1 MPLQMTPDPAYSFEK
16 ARREYA
22 ARVERMLRG
31 VLQDDAVPSARLQK
45 AMSYSTL
52 GNGKRFRAMLVYA
65 AGEMFGA
72 VPDTLDAAACA
83 VEMAHA
89 YSLIHDDLPA
99 MDDDA
104 LRRGKPTCHIRYDEA
119 HAILAGDALQ
129 SLALE
134 ILASERLNSGGP
146 AVRAGMVEILA
157 RAIGWRGM
165 AAGQS
170 LDMQFTGQ
178 QVGPD
183 RLARMLE
190 LKTGAL
196 IEASVML
203 GGICALGPGHGH
215 LGKLSGF
222 GRRVGLIFQIKDDI
236 LDKIADSETL
246 GKDAGSD
253 ERMNKTTSISTMG
266 IENARDRV
274 AGLLDSAIGSL
285 DGIAGDERF
294 LADLA
299 RFAAERKY

>member
-1 MPLQMTPDPAYSFEK
+1 MMPDATYSFEAVRK
-16 ARREYA
+16 EYA
-22 ARVERMLRG
+22 ERVGRVLCG
-31 VLQDDAVPSARLQK
+31 VLQDDEVPSMRLK
-45 AMSYSTL
+45 DAMGYSTL
-52 GNGKRFRAMLVYA
+52 GDGKRFRAMLVYA
-65 AGEMFGA
+65 AGEMFGTSLDA
-72 VPDTLDAAACA
+72 LDAAACA
-83 VEMAHA
+83 VEMVHA

-99 MDDDA
+99 MDNDA

-134 ILASERLNSGGP
+134 ILASERLNPGGP
-146 AVRAGMVEILA
+146 STRIRMVEILV
-157 RAIGWRGM
+157 RAIGWQGM

-170 LDMQFTGQ
+170 LDMQFAGQ
-178 QVGPD
+178 RVGAD

-203 GGICALGPGHGH
+203 GGTCALGPEHDY
-215 LGKLSGF
+215 LRILSAFGKS
-222 GRRVGLIFQIKDDI
+222 VGLIFQIKDDI
-236 LDKIADSETL
+236 LDTMSDSETL

-266 IENARDRV
+266 IEDAQCRV

-285 DGIAGDERF
+285 GGMTGDGRF